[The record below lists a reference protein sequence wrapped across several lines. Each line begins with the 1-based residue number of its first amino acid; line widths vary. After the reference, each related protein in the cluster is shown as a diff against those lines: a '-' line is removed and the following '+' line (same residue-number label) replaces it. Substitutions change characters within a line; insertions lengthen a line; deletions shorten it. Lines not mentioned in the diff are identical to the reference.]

1 MRDHPSPMI
10 GPGSLRLPAGDVHV
24 WRATVP
30 TRPFDLAED
39 LNILSTDERTRADR
53 FRAVGDRARF
63 VAARGALRRIL
74 ARYTG
79 ERPEHL
85 LFSYGRWGKPRLEP
99 AGRAKRME
107 FNVSHSGQ
115 IVLIAFASGRR
126 LGVDVEKILP
136 VAENDERLSRSWLSE
151 LELSEMSTM
160 DAPART
166 RAFYS
171 LWTRREA
178 YLKARGEGLS
188 LPPECVEVPCESEPP
203 LESLSESPSSRL
215 YSLRNLEI
223 GPGYAAAVA
232 VEGYGWRLSRWE
244 YR

>member
-1 MRDHPSPMI
+1 MTPPAPAARPA
-10 GPGSLRLPAGDVHV
+10 SLRLPDGEVHL
-24 WRATVP
+24 WRATLSSGP
-30 TRPFDLAED
+30 ADLME
-39 LNILSTDERTRADR
+39 LRSVLSPDERARADR

-79 ERPEHL
+79 ERPEDL
-85 LFSYGRWGKPRLEP
+85 IFSYGRWGKPRLEP
-99 AGRAKRME
+99 AARANPIE

-115 IVLIAFASGRR
+115 IVLIAFAVGRR
-126 LGVDVEKILP
+126 LGVDVEEILP
-136 VAENDERLSRSWLSE
+136 MAENDERLSRSWLSE

-166 RAFYS
+166 QAFYS

-188 LPPECVEVPCESEPP
+188 LPPECVEVSGESELP
-203 LESLSESPSSRL
+203 LEALSESESSRVC
-215 YSLRNLEI
+215 SLRNLEI
-223 GPGYAAAVA
+223 GPGYAAALA
-232 VEGYGWRLSRWE
+232 VEGHGWRLSRWE